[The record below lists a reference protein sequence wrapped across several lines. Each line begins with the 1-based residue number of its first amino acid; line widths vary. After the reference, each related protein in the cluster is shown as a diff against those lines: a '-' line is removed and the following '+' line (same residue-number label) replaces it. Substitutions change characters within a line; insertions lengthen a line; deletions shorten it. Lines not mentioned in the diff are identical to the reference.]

1 MNSFYHMK
9 EFIKR
14 VSGQENVLTIPLIYV
29 DLTGDLNTALIL
41 NQSIYYTSITK
52 RKDGYFYKTYKE
64 WERET
69 SLTQYQ
75 VKKSVDKL
83 KNMEIMQTKLK
94 KANGSPTL
102 HYKIDMSKLQNWII
116 KKLNNGN
123 QRNLIMD
130 SEETNESLTENYTE
144 NYISSSSNAFEFY
157 ENNFGMITPFIAER
171 ISDWVNTLSE
181 ELVIEAMKIAL
192 TSNKQFNYAEGILR
206 DWHKRNVKT
215 LSDVQAL
222 EKEFKRKKDTGG
234 RLNPSEIDW
243 SDV

>member
-1 MNSFYHMK
+1 MK

-123 QRNLIMD
+123 QRNLIMN

-157 ENNFGMITPFIAER
+157 ESNFGMITPFIADK
-171 ISDWVNTLSE
+171 ISDWVNALSE
-181 ELVIEAMKIAL
+181 ELVIESMKIAL
-192 TSNKQFNYAEGILR
+192 TNNKQFNYAEGILR

-215 LSDVQAL
+215 LSDVKAL
-222 EKEFKRKKDTGG
+222 EKEFKRKKEMKGK
-234 RLNPSEIDW
+234 LNPSEIDW
-243 SDV
+243 SDI

>member
-1 MNSFYHMK
+1 MK

-123 QRNLIMD
+123 QRNLIMN

-157 ENNFGMITPFIAER
+157 ESNFGMITPFIADK
-171 ISDWVNTLSE
+171 ISDWVNALSE
-181 ELVIEAMKIAL
+181 ELVIESMKIAL
-192 TSNKQFNYAEGILR
+192 TNNKQFNYAEGILR

-215 LSDVQAL
+215 LSDVKAL
-222 EKEFKRKKDTGG
+222 EKEFKRKKETKGK
-234 RLNPSEIDW
+234 LNPSEIDW
-243 SDV
+243 SDI